1 MEDIKELKENVKGVL
16 MKVEEVFGNVGKILF
31 FSEELKNDRDLIRY
45 VVKVMWVY
53 WGKFWFFVFDLS
65 WDKFVFI
72 GWFFRVM
79 EVCFKEYVV
88 F

>member
-1 MEDIKELKENVKGVL
+1 MEDIKELKENVKEVL

-53 WGKFWFFVFDLS
+53 WGKFWFFGFDLS
-65 WDKFVFI
+65 WD
-72 GWFFRVM
+72 
-79 EVCFKEYVV
+79 
-88 F
+88 

>member
-1 MEDIKELKENVKGVL
+1 MEDIKELKENVKEVL